1 MKKLFILSLALM
13 AAMASWAHSFEVG
26 GIYYNYLTD
35 STVTVTYRGIYNN
48 SYANEYTGSV
58 VVPAS
63 VSYEGKTY
71 AVTAVANSAFYDC
84 NQLTSITLPES
95 ITSIGEYAFQNCS
108 KLSSIAIPEGVKNI
122 GVRAFSGCSALKSVV
137 WNAIW
142 CGDFNSTNYGPFND
156 ICSQITSFTFG
167 EKVERIPDYLCYYM
181 NNLKSIT
188 FPESLQSIGSSA
200 FYYCSSLTNITI
212 PENVTTIEDYAFY
225 SAYITSIVW
234 NAKNCSSLSSG
245 SYHPFYYSRS
255 KITSFII
262 GEKVETLPSRLCYGM
277 YNLKSITIPE
287 SVTSIGSSAFYN
299 CDALT
304 TITIPENV
312 TFVGGSAFSECNSLT
327 TFVWNAKNCADFSF
341 YDSAP
346 FYDIRSQIVSVTFGE
361 NVEHI
366 PAYLCYGIGNVQSL
380 TLPASVKS
388 MGNYAFYGCSSVP
401 SITIPEGVTH
411 MGTHVFSGCS
421 SISSVVWNAKH
432 CADFTAYDLAPF
444 YDIRSLITSFSFGN
458 NVEHVPAYLCYYM
471 TNAGSMSIPNTI
483 TSVGSEAFAGITF
496 DHQADE
502 DGLVYVGSVLWAYE
516 GSTPEKTSIQV
527 KEGTTSIY
535 SNVFKNCTELVS
547 ITLPS
552 TITNIG
558 ASAFEGCSSLA
569 EITIPEA
576 VTSIADNTFSG
587 CSSLTEIT
595 IPDKVISIGEYAF
608 YNCSSLTSITIPNN
622 IASIGTNAFYGCSGL
637 TSVVWNAENCADFS
651 HSSYAPFSSKIT
663 SFTFGDSVEHIPAYL
678 CCDMNNLTELTIPN
692 SVTSIGDHAFYYCSG
707 LTSVTIGEGV
717 TSLENDAFSGCYS
730 LTSVVWNAK
739 NCADFSTYYSYDCSC
754 YVYGAFYSIRSQINS
769 FTFGDKVEHV
779 PAYLCYDMDNLKS
792 ITLPTSIKTVGS
804 DAFYSCYGLTS
815 IEVPASLTSINF
827 DAFESCSNIASI
839 TLKANSVEELCKSN
853 ANQNLANAYTIGSK
867 PRILSINGEVV
878 TELLVPATVDSIYD
892 YAFRCCSSLTSVE
905 IGDEVTYIGPSAFAD
920 CSSLQSVTI
929 GKGVSTIA
937 PWTFSDCSLL
947 AELTIPNNVAS
958 IGDYAFGY
966 IPYSYI
972 YFESETPATIGSNV
986 VTGDNQWF
994 AVPNADV
1001 YKAAWPNYTSHIV
1014 DTKDVEVEVT
1024 VTAQSD
1030 KSALHQALSLDKLG
1044 KILKLKINGTINSYD
1059 IMMLR
1064 NQMPFLRELDLSDAS
1079 IVANSYEY
1087 TDGYYSKNDTL
1098 TAEAFTGTGTK
1109 IRKLILPKSLKYI
1122 QSNTIN
1128 SYVKDLHIM
1137 GGEMVS
1143 SAFVGS
1149 SIQSLTLSDNVKSV
1163 ASNAFG
1169 NCTSLINLDMGN
1181 GVQTIGTSAFAS
1193 CSNLKQVVMS
1203 NAVATINSSAFK
1215 SCTALADITLSDSL
1229 RTIGVDAFYGCSA
1242 LQAISLPDSLET
1254 IGNYAFQGAGLTSVT
1269 IPANVSSLGVG
1280 AFAGGSYSSSY
1291 SSDYGYY
1298 SSETS
1303 TGKST
1308 YYASVGHTS
1317 SSSYSTGYYLYN
1329 GSLREVTIPA
1339 DSKLKTIPS
1348 RAFEGNGSLSKLSI
1362 LGDSITTIADVA
1374 FRQCQLDTLILPP
1387 NLKSIST
1394 LSFGYCLG
1402 LKYVAMPNSL
1412 TEVPANAFVGCTSLN
1427 DVQFPTKLTHIGHHA
1442 FADCTGLSNVDIP
1455 GLVTSIGDYAF
1466 KGCNVN
1472 QVHSY
1477 LFDPFTIGQNTFS
1490 AYANANAILYIPN
1503 VEDTEM
1509 KYLYDT
1515 QWSQFLNRVR
1525 MDDSFTYDDF
1535 YANGDIV
1542 ITPDDD
1548 PLNGDPNANL
1558 NPGSG
1563 LVVGDGDTQQNMGT
1577 ITLNGEIGD
1586 WASILAGC
1594 NLNVDTLIL
1603 NFTIAG
1609 KKWHFFGFPFELKIS
1624 DIISDGKFV
1633 VYEYDGQIRAE
1644 RDTTGWKKIS
1654 DKQTLLYPGVGYI
1667 FQFNFEV
1674 EGTFSIK
1681 VSAPQFCQLVELIEL
1696 AIHPSSKPNNVN
1708 WNYIANPLL
1717 AYYDI
1722 LDLGFDGPITLW
1734 DVLSGTYRSIRPG
1747 DDEYYLSPYEAF
1759 FLQNLGDNPLEVIFN
1774 REKGMTKKQMNE
1786 KKNQQHAPARR
1797 TDAESTRAFVNLT
1810 LSNGELADDTR
1821 VVFNEQQTLGYD
1833 MGWDAAKFFSTE
1845 RVPQLYSYDAENTY
1859 AINERPIDNGT
1870 VKLGVQLPS
1879 AGTYSIGVSRMDTA
1893 LYLWDK
1899 QEDYY
1904 HDLST
1909 GDYYFTGKSGDNSD
1923 RFELVTRQQ
1932 ASTAVENIGNQD
1944 VFTLTKDGI
1953 ILHEDAELQ
1962 VYNTAGQTLVEG
1974 TQTGNI
1980 ALPAGVYMLV
1990 INGQTYKHIIR

>member
-48 SYANEYTGSV
+48 SYANEYTGDV

-84 NQLTSITLPES
+84 NQLTSISLPECV
-95 ITSIGEYAFQNCS
+95 TSIGEYAFQNCS
-108 KLSSIAIPEGVKNI
+108 SLTSITIPEAVTSI
-122 GVRAFSGCSALKSVV
+122 GVRAFSGCNALKSVV
-137 WNAIW
+137 WKAIW
-142 CGDFNSTNYGPFND
+142 CNDFNSGPFDD
-156 ICSQITSFTFG
+156 IRYQITSFTFG
-167 EKVERIPDYLCYYM
+167 DKVERVPDYLCYYM
-181 NNLKSIT
+181 YNLTSIT
-188 FPESLQSIGSSA
+188 FPESLKSIGYNA
-200 FYYCSSLTNITI
+200 FNECDGLTTITI
-212 PENVTTIEDYAFY
+212 PENVTTIENYAFDN
-225 SAYITSIVW
+225 ANYITSIVW
-234 NAKNCSSLSSG
+234 NAKNCSDLSSG
-245 SYHPFYYSRS
+245 SYHPFYDFRG
-255 KITSFII
+255 KITSFTI
-262 GEKVETLPSRLCYGM
+262 GDKVETLPSCLCYGM

-287 SVTSIGSSAFYN
+287 SVTSIGYNAFYN

-312 TFVGGSAFSECNSLT
+312 TFVDAYAFSECNSLT
-327 TFVWNAKNCADFSF
+327 TFVWNAKNCADFSA
-341 YDSAP
+341 YDYAP
-346 FYDIRSQIVSVTFGE
+346 FYNIRSQIVAVTFGE

-380 TLPASVKS
+380 TLPSSVKS
-388 MGNYAFYGCSSVP
+388 MGSYAFYGCSSVP

-471 TNAGSMSIPNTI
+471 TNAGSMSIPNTV

-576 VTSIADNTFSG
+576 VTSIADNAFSG
-587 CSSLTEIT
+587 CSSLIEIT
-595 IPDKVISIGEYAF
+595 IPEGITYLGSSAF
-608 YNCSSLTSITIPNN
+608 S
-622 IASIGTNAFYGCSGL
+622 GCSAL
-637 TSVVWNAENCADFS
+637 TSVVWNAKNCANFGS
-651 HSSYAPFSSKIT
+651 YSYAPFYNIHSQIT
-663 SFTFGDSVEHIPAYL
+663 SFTFGENVEHIPSYL
-678 CCDMNNLTELTIPN
+678 CYYMNNLKVLTIPNSVTTIGSSAFSSCLGLTSVEIPN
-692 SVTSIGDHAFYYCSG
+692 SVTSIGSSAFSSCSA
-707 LTSVTIGEGV
+707 LTSVTIP
-717 TSLENDAFSGCYS
+717 ENVKTMGNDVFSGCS
-730 LTSVVWNAK
+730 ALTSVVWNAK
-739 NCADFSTYYSYDCSC
+739 NCADFSDTYYNYDCYC
-754 YVYGAFYSIRSQINS
+754 YVGGPFYGIRSQITS
-769 FTFGDKVEHV
+769 FTIGDKVEHI
-779 PAYLCYDMDNLKS
+779 PAYMCSYMNNLKS
-792 ITLPTSIKTVGS
+792 VTLPVSVTTIGW
-804 DAFYSCYGLTS
+804 
-815 IEVPASLTSINF
+815 N
-827 DAFESCSNIASI
+827 AFEGCENIRS
-839 TLKANSVEELCKSN
+839 LGLRANSVEELCKSKLSQQLSYPIN
-853 ANQNLANAYTIGSK
+853 SV
-867 PRILSINGEVV
+867 PRVLWVNGEVV
-878 TELLVPATVDSIYD
+878 TKLVIPNNVDSIYD
-892 YAFRCCSSLTSVE
+892 YAFAYCSSLTSVE
-905 IGDEVTYIGPSAFAD
+905 IG
-920 CSSLQSVTI
+920 
-929 GKGVSTIA
+929 
-937 PWTFSDCSLL
+937 
-947 AELTIPNNVAS
+947 NNVTS
-958 IGDYAFGY
+958 IGDYAFAY

-972 YFESETPATIGSNV
+972 YFESQTPATIGSEV

-994 AVPNADV
+994 AVPNSDV

-1014 DTKDVEVEVT
+1014 NTKDVEVEVT
-1024 VTAQSD
+1024 VSAQSD
-1030 KSALHQALSLDKLG
+1030 KSALHQALGLDKLG
-1044 KILKLKINGTINSYD
+1044 KIMKLKINGTINSYD

-1064 NQMPFLRELDLSDAS
+1064 NQMPYLRELDLSDAS
-1079 IVANSYEY
+1079 IEANTYEY
-1087 TDGYYSKNDTL
+1087 TDGYCSKNDTL

-1109 IRKLILPKSLKYI
+1109 ICKLILPKSLKYI

-1128 SYVKDLHIM
+1128 SSVKDLHIM

-1163 ASNAFG
+1163 ASKAFE
-1169 NCTSLINLDMGN
+1169 NCTSLINLNMGN

-1193 CSNLKQVVMS
+1193 CSNLKQVVIS

-1215 SCTALADITLSDSL
+1215 SCTALSSVVLSDSL
-1229 RTIGVDAFYGCSA
+1229 RTIGTDAFRNCSA
-1242 LQAISLPDSLET
+1242 LQSIILPDSLET
-1254 IGNYAFQGAGLTSVT
+1254 IGNYAFQGAGLTSIT

-1280 AFAGGSYSSSY
+1280 AFAGGSSTSSS
-1291 SSDYGYY
+1291 SYGYY

-1303 TGKST
+1303 TGKDS
-1308 YYASVGHTS
+1308 YYTS
-1317 SSSYSTGYYLYN
+1317 DPHSDSYYYNNYYSLYN
-1329 GSLREVTIPA
+1329 GKLREVTIPA
-1339 DSKLKTIPS
+1339 DSKLTTIPS
-1348 RAFEGNGSLSKLSI
+1348 RAFEGNEALSKLSI

-1374 FRQCQLDTLILPP
+1374 FRRCQLDTLILPP

-1394 LSFGYCLG
+1394 LSFGYCTG

-1412 TEVPANAFVGCTSLN
+1412 TQVPANAFVGCTSLN

-1490 AYANANAILYIPN
+1490 AYANANATLYIPN

-1797 TDAESTRAFVNLT
+1797 TDAENTRAFVNLT

-1932 ASTAVENIGNQD
+1932 APTAVENIGNQD